1 MTPKVLMFSM
11 DIGEQPK
18 DGVTKDKE
26 GCVCVCVFTNQFA
39 LLNRTNFVEFMILE
53 KQENLKI

>member
-1 MTPKVLMFSM
+1 MFSM